1 MKSRRKLSLSRE
13 TLRNLRF
20 GELHA
25 FGGYTP
31 DTCGVCS
38 GGCTGPADCSV
49 TDCSL
54 VCVEY
59 NICNSGG
66 RTQCC

>member
-1 MKSRRKLSLSRE
+1 MKRRKLALSRE
-13 TLRNLRF
+13 TLRNLRR
-20 GELHA
+20 GELDA

-38 GGCTGPADCSV
+38 GGCTGQADCSV
-49 TDCSL
+49 TGCSL

-59 NICNSGG
+59 NTCDSG
-66 RTQCC
+66 RRC